1 VSRLFNANTR
11 SAYQAGYYTGTFT
24 IADILTHGDTGL
36 GALDGNDG
44 ELLIQHGVA
53 WRTTADGTTHR
64 IDAKLT
70 SPFTTVIDWHT
81 EVSFTLDQPLGKDA
95 FETELA
101 SRLPLTNRIWALQHP
116 RQIPLGHRR
125 RQRPATPPLPATRH
139 VMADYQNQTWTDT
152 TGTLIAFHCPIYLT
166 GIDYVGAHYHWLSDD
181 RTHGGH
187 VADFTTADV
196 TVEAC
201 EADSYTT
208 QLPATDEFHDLDL
221 TPFY

>member
-1 VSRLFNANTR
+1 
-11 SAYQAGYYTGTFT
+11 
-24 IADILTHGDTGL
+24 
-36 GALDGNDG
+36 
-44 ELLIQHGVA
+44 
-53 WRTTADGTTHR
+53 
-64 IDAKLT
+64 
-70 SPFTTVIDWHT
+70 
-81 EVSFTLDQPLGKDA
+81 
-95 FETELA
+95 
-101 SRLPLTNRIWALQHP
+101 
-116 RQIPLGHRR
+116 
-125 RQRPATPPLPATRH
+125 
-139 VMADYQNQTWTDT
+139 MADYQNQTWTDT